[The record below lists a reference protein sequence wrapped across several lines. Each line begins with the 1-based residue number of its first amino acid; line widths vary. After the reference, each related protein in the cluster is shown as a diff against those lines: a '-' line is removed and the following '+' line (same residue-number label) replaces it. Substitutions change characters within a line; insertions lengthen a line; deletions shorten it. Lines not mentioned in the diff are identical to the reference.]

1 MNFKKII
8 VLNIWCMLYVFQAN
22 AFQNEFQQTTKY
34 KQFGLVWGLLKYHD
48 PDISKG
54 KYDWNAVFLENINKI
69 EIVKNQGE
77 LNNFLFGFIS
87 EFCSK
92 NELSYKK
99 QQEELFEKNKDYEW
113 IQKLPFT
120 HEIKKKLEALS
131 NNSDI
136 GNYYPSISKLAM
148 MPSFKNETEIANFN
162 SANKSH
168 RLLTFFSFWNAIQYY
183 NVNKYLMDIPWYEQI
198 DNYIP
203 HFLVADST
211 LKYEKVKSEF
221 IAALNDS
228 HAFYVSP
235 VVNDS
240 LFQYKPAF
248 GVKMVNDTLVVNS
261 IRNKALAQV
270 NNIKLGD
277 LIVEVNDLDI
287 PSSLKKRVG
296 SIISHSNNS
305 FLKKWA
311 TWIFFNQY
319 DSIKIKLKRGK
330 DIESRYIKLYNNI
343 QTEDYSYLKPKQIL
357 TKKQLVNDGIGYI
370 NLGSISKEELKAA
383 FKKYA
388 TTKAIIIDLRNYPKN
403 ILERD
408 IVKYLYPTK
417 KRFIKV
423 LFPLKGQPS
432 YANFEKTALS
442 YIKDPFIAGSK
453 NSNYYKGK
461 VILLV
466 NHTTQSKAEFIG
478 MAIQAAP
485 NCITVGEQ
493 TAGSVMNIT
502 TYKLPDGTPVNFT
515 SLGAFYPNGDGAQK
529 KGLKIDYVVNETIT
543 NFLND
548 PYMIKAIEL
557 IEKKD

>member
-1 MNFKKII
+1 
-8 VLNIWCMLYVFQAN
+8 MLYVFQAN

-48 PDISKG
+48 PDVSKG

-69 EIVKNQGE
+69 EIVKNQDE
-77 LNNFLFGFIS
+77 LNKFLIGFIS

-92 NELSYKK
+92 KELSYKK

-148 MPSFKNETEIANFN
+148 IPSFKNETEIANFN

-221 IAALNDS
+221 IAALKDS

-261 IRNKALAQV
+261 IRNKTLAQV
-270 NNIKLGD
+270 NNIKL
-277 LIVEVNDLDI
+277 
-287 PSSLKKRVG
+287 
-296 SIISHSNNS
+296 
-305 FLKKWA
+305 
-311 TWIFFNQY
+311 
-319 DSIKIKLKRGK
+319 
-330 DIESRYIKLYNNI
+330 
-343 QTEDYSYLKPKQIL
+343 
-357 TKKQLVNDGIGYI
+357 
-370 NLGSISKEELKAA
+370 
-383 FKKYA
+383 
-388 TTKAIIIDLRNYPKN
+388 
-403 ILERD
+403 
-408 IVKYLYPTK
+408 
-417 KRFIKV
+417 
-423 LFPLKGQPS
+423 
-432 YANFEKTALS
+432 
-442 YIKDPFIAGSK
+442 
-453 NSNYYKGK
+453 
-461 VILLV
+461 
-466 NHTTQSKAEFIG
+466 
-478 MAIQAAP
+478 
-485 NCITVGEQ
+485 
-493 TAGSVMNIT
+493 
-502 TYKLPDGTPVNFT
+502 
-515 SLGAFYPNGDGAQK
+515 
-529 KGLKIDYVVNETIT
+529 
-543 NFLND
+543 
-548 PYMIKAIEL
+548 
-557 IEKKD
+557 